1 LAERQVPIKTIGIY
15 AEGLFGITN
24 VPHQVTHNLFDINLG
39 GGGYF
44 AGDVDH
50 VPGAQGFDGT
60 P

>member
-1 LAERQVPIKTIGIY
+1 MPIKTIGIY
-15 AEGLFGITN
+15 AERLLGITN